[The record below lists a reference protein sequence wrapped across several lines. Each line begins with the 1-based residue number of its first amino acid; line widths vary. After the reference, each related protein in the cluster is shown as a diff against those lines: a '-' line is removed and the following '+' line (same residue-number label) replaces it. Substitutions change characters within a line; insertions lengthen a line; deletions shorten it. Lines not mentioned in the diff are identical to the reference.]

1 MIDTYSYTIKIYY
14 FICAYYVEQLKLY
27 VLCSQLTYTEYPNG
41 IALVANGFIIKN
53 HYLLRLQ
60 FCIIIGTTRP
70 HHGAI
75 MTAFTESLYSNLH
88 LNTLYASAAIASS
101 SSSSFRLPNFRYN
114 HSYYQ
119 NIIVYT
125 VLRMDN
131 GGGCDVR

>member
-1 MIDTYSYTIKIYY
+1 MWNSSNCT
-14 FICAYYVEQLKLY
+14 YYVLSLPTESVVQI
-27 VLCSQLTYTEYPNG
+27 TEYPNG
-41 IALVANGFIIKN
+41 IALVANSFIIKN
-53 HYLLRLQ
+53 HYLLGLQ

-101 SSSSFRLPNFRYN
+101 SSSRFPNFRYN

-125 VLRMDN
+125 VLWMDN